1 MTHASIQDKLLQS
14 TIANRFWKAT
24 QELHEERYNFMNI
37 SRLARAIAESP
48 TFALNEEARIL
59 RERGEPVINMSIGE
73 PKNKTP
79 ITAILSSATKLS
91 GGDIKYTPPDG
102 TPSLKK
108 AIIRYTEESYNKIV
122 APENV
127 IVSAGAKQSI
137 FNILYSIINPQD
149 EVIILAPHWVSYPEM
164 VKMVYGIP
172 VIVTPEDG
180 TFHPRMEDIEQAVSS
195 YTKAIIINSP
205 NNPSGEVYSP
215 EFIGQIVEFCE
226 RKKIFLIMDDIYHK
240 LVFDGSIWEPAYKYT
255 KADIEN
261 SMVIVVNGVAKLYG
275 MTGFRIGWA
284 IANRKLVEVMTNV
297 QGQMTSCTSALL
309 QAAAEGALNGM
320 QSVVENLRL
329 TFQNNKQVVVQEL
342 KSFKG
347 IHLVPPKG
355 TFYALPDFRAYIPS
369 SLASDSVE
377 LSKLILKKALVVTVP
392 GKEFGME
399 GHLRLSYA
407 GSVKEIKEGIERIKW
422 VLDPTSPNEI
432 YIGDRKLV
440 RDWL

>member
-1 MTHASIQDKLLQS
+1 MSISQ
-14 TIANRFWKAT
+14 
-24 QELHEERYNFMNI
+24 
-37 SRLARAIAESP
+37 LARSIAESP

-59 RERGEPVINMSIGE
+59 REHGEPVINMSIGE

-79 ITAILSSATKLS
+79 ITAILSSAAKLS
-91 GGDIKYTPPDG
+91 SGDVKYTPPDG

-108 AIIRYTEESYNKIV
+108 AVIRYTEENYDRVV

-127 IVSAGAKQSI
+127 IISAGAKQSL

-149 EVIILAPHWVSYPEM
+149 EVIILAPYWVSYPEI

-180 TFHPRMEDIEQAVSS
+180 TFHPRMEDIERAVSS
-195 YTKAIIINSP
+195 YTKAIIVNSP
-205 NNPSGEVYSP
+205 NNPSGAVFSK
-215 EFIGQIVEFCE
+215 EFIADIVDFCE
-226 RKKIFLIMDDIYHK
+226 SKKIYLIMDDIYHK
-240 LVFDGSIWEPAYKYT
+240 LVFNNIKWEPAYQYT
-255 KADIEN
+255 SKDVEN
-261 SMVIVVNGVAKLYG
+261 TMIIVVNGVAKLYG

-284 IANRKLVEVMTNV
+284 IANRKLVEVMRNV
-297 QGQMTSCTSALL
+297 QAQTTSCTSTVL

-329 TFQNNKQVVVQEL
+329 TFENNRRVVIDEL
-342 KSFKG
+342 KSFNG
-347 IHLVPPKG
+347 IRLIPPQG
-355 TFYALPDFRAYIPS
+355 TFYALPDFRAYLPS
-369 SLASDSVE
+369 SLAKDSVE
-377 LSKLILKKALVVTVP
+377 LARLILKKALVVTVP

-407 GSVKEIKEGIERIKW
+407 GGMNDIKEGIERIKW

>member
-1 MTHASIQDKLLQS
+1 
-14 TIANRFWKAT
+14 
-24 QELHEERYNFMNI
+24 MNI
-37 SRLARAIAESP
+37 SRLARDIAESP

-73 PKNKTP
+73 PRNKTP
-79 ITAILSSATKLS
+79 ITAILSSASKLS
-91 GGDIKYTPPDG
+91 AGDIKYTPPDG

-108 AIIRYTEESYNKIV
+108 AVIRYTEDNYNKIV
-122 APENV
+122 APEN
-127 IVSAGAKQSI
+127 IIISAGAKQSI
-137 FNILYSIINPQD
+137 FNILYSILNPQD
-149 EVIILAPHWVSYPEM
+149 EVIVLAPYWVSYPEM
-164 VKMVYGIP
+164 IKMVYGIP

-180 TFHPRMEDIEQAVSS
+180 TFHPRMEDIERAASS
-195 YTKAIIINSP
+195 YTKAIIVNSP
-205 NNPSGEVYSP
+205 NNPSGEVFSP
-215 EFIGQIVEFCE
+215 EFISQIVEYCE

-240 LVFDGSIWEPAYKYT
+240 LVFDGATWEPAYKYT
-255 KADIEN
+255 KLDIEN
-261 SMVIVVNGVAKLYG
+261 TMIIVVNGVAKLYG
-275 MTGFRIGWA
+275 MTGFRIGWV
-284 IANRKLVEVMTNV
+284 ITNRKLVEVMTNV
-297 QGQMTSCTSALL
+297 QAQTTSCTSALL

-329 TFQNNKQVVVQEL
+329 TFQNNKRVVVDEL

-347 IHLVPPKG
+347 VRLIPPKG

-369 SLASDSVE
+369 SLAKDSVE
-377 LSKLILKKALVVTVP
+377 LSKLILNKSLVVTVP

-407 GSVKEIKEGIERIKW
+407 GSVKDIKEGIERIKW

-432 YIGDRKLV
+432 YIGDRKLI